1 MDRLLVL
8 RLRSKGVA
16 AEALLNGLPLART
29 PKNGGDCC
37 VPVHEFVI
45 AGANKLELV
54 IGPPPLAPGA
64 PAPAPVVGDG
74 DARAD
79 AALLLPRVGQLASEH
94 AARLLGQ
101 VSWASVDGE
110 VYRPPLRLSQEFD
123 IPVRFPRWRWL
134 DAPPIA
140 AADDLRG
147 PVATFLQDVA
157 IALSRGDPE
166 HLIVAAKLRF
176 EELALAY
183 QRPAADDLARWRARC
198 SCCTPRSRC
207 APSCPRPRACNCARW
222 PTGACSSAWPPTAC
236 RCCAAPALMAR
247 RSTGRCGWPP
257 SSGASIPCVRQQ
269 ER

>member
-54 IGPPPLAPGA
+54 IGPPPLASGA

-183 QRPAADDLARWRARC
+183 QRPAADDLARWRARVQLLHAQK
-198 SCCTPRSRC
+198 SLRPELPTPESLQLRPVADGRLLECLAADGLPVLRC
-207 APSCPRPRACNCARW
+207 ARPDGSPIYW
-222 PTGACSSAWPPTAC
+222 PM
-236 RCCAAPALMAR
+236 RLAAVER
-247 RSTGRCGWPP
+247 RFYPLR
-257 SSGASIPCVRQQ
+257 
-269 ER
+269 